1 MVREVQSKINGEL
14 GLEDEEEEGP
24 HVDQRITPSEFL
36 YLLCNARP
44 RMEILSTLTVKKM
57 DIEKVRLGTTAEGLE
72 IDFYEG
78 EERRKDLEK
87 IYPFDIPGNKRRY
100 NPRHQL

>member
-1 MVREVQSKINGEL
+1 
-14 GLEDEEEEGP
+14 
-24 HVDQRITPSEFL
+24 
-36 YLLCNARP
+36 
-44 RMEILSTLTVKKM
+44 MEILSTLTVKKM
-57 DIEKVRLGTTAEGLE
+57 DIEKTRLGTTAEGVE

-100 NPRHQL
+100 NPRHQLQELHSLEAKDVRVTISDMRNLMKKD